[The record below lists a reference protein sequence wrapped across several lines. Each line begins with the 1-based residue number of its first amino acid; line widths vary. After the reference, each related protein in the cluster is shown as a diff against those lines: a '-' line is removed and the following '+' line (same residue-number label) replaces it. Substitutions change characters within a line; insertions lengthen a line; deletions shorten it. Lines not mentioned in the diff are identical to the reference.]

1 MFSQSRNRHKKNAM
15 IGVVIALNNESV
27 KKTVPMKRRNVM
39 RLVFTDLLG
48 YSTKKPDRVHRYSC
62 KLVLMGVNGC

>member
-1 MFSQSRNRHKKNAM
+1 MNIIKNKKKRNDWGSHC
-15 IGVVIALNNESV
+15 VNNESAE
-27 KKTVPMKRRNVM
+27 TVSVERRNVM

-62 KLVLMGVNGC
+62 KLVLMDVKKC

>member
-1 MFSQSRNRHKKNAM
+1 M
-15 IGVVIALNNESV
+15 IGVVIALNNESAE
-27 KKTVPMKRRNVM
+27 TVSVERRNVM

-62 KLVLMGVNGC
+62 KLVLMDVKGC

>member
-1 MFSQSRNRHKKNAM
+1 M
-15 IGVVIALNNESV
+15 IGVVIALNNESAE
-27 KKTVPMKRRNVM
+27 TVSVERRNVM

-62 KLVLMGVNGC
+62 KLVLMDVNM